1 MKNTLKRI
9 ILLSLV
15 LSLFT
20 NLSAEKVKGIIQGDG
35 QPLGEVLV
43 TDGYTFCVTDV
54 KGRYE
59 MDTHPDAEFVYIVT
73 PKGYVADY
81 SSGVPQFYQR
91 IEAGK
96 QEYHFD
102 LLPMKGNPDQFAM
115 MVMADVQL
123 DTEHDVKRMMDELL
137 PDAKQTVATYP
148 DKQMAG
154 LVLGDLTWDVYKY
167 NLTFKDFA
175 RQVGIPF
182 YPVIGNHDFDKYLTP
197 TEGAD
202 FAKPYKDAYGPL
214 YYAVQLGDVYFIVLN
229 SMEYYGN
236 KRYKT
241 TLDLNPQM
249 EWLSLLLKCVLQQ
262 EKHVYLAMH
271 APMKPSPDSPMIGG
285 GEKLKSML
293 INKFH
298 ATILSGHYHLNTN
311 SDLGGG
317 LWEHNVASAG
327 GTWWTSNVCRDGT
340 PNGYRVYVGDKS
352 HVEQYYK
359 STGKDKDYQMK
370 VYAPRRIMDRPEEVV
385 VNIWNW
391 DANWQVVWY
400 EDGKYQGA
408 MNQFYSF
415 NPDYL
420 QWLNGRRAVADYAPV
435 RTNYYFSAKPSP
447 KAKEVRI
454 EVTDRYG
461 NVYREVVKLK

>member
-123 DTEHDVKRMMDELL
+123 DTEHDVKRMMNELL

-148 DKQMAG
+148 DKQMAA

-167 NLTFKDFA
+167 NLTYKDFA

-249 EWLSLLLKCVLQQ
+249 EWLSLLLKCVL
-262 EKHVYLAMH
+262 
-271 APMKPSPDSPMIGG
+271 
-285 GEKLKSML
+285 
-293 INKFH
+293 
-298 ATILSGHYHLNTN
+298 
-311 SDLGGG
+311 
-317 LWEHNVASAG
+317 
-327 GTWWTSNVCRDGT
+327 
-340 PNGYRVYVGDKS
+340 
-352 HVEQYYK
+352 
-359 STGKDKDYQMK
+359 
-370 VYAPRRIMDRPEEVV
+370 
-385 VNIWNW
+385 
-391 DANWQVVWY
+391 
-400 EDGKYQGA
+400 
-408 MNQFYSF
+408 
-415 NPDYL
+415 
-420 QWLNGRRAVADYAPV
+420 
-435 RTNYYFSAKPSP
+435 
-447 KAKEVRI
+447 
-454 EVTDRYG
+454 
-461 NVYREVVKLK
+461 